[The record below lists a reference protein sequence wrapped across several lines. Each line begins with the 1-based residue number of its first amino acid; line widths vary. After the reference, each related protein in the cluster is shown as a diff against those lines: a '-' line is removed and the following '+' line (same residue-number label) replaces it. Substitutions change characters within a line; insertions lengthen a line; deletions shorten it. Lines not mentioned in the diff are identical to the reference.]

1 MHPAFQF
8 LLATFLFMLI
18 HVSVMAL
25 CARAFGITIRR
36 IAYGVG
42 PTLLSIGKA
51 QLKLL
56 PFAGSVVLKDTREED
71 IYDDDG
77 GNDIY
82 NERPLWQQ
90 LTVLLSGVAVPLI
103 LALGL
108 LGTQGWGDFTA
119 AFAQIISGALAPL
132 STAQQLLADG
142 EAFAAMH
149 GFVLVA
155 ALVSVKLCALNL
167 LPFGGLNGGQA
178 LLAIAR
184 GGKPYVAWEET
195 VAKWLLLPGLA
206 VLLAWL
212 VAFGVYCWKAAGA

>member
-1 MHPAFQF
+1 MHPVFQF

-36 IAYGVG
+36 IVYGVG

-51 QLKLL
+51 QVKLL

-71 IYDDDG
+71 IYDDDR

-90 LTVLLSGVAVPLI
+90 IALLLSGVAVPLI

-108 LGTQGWGDFTA
+108 LGAQGWPSFTG

-132 STAQQLLADG
+132 TVAQLLLADG
-142 EAFAAMH
+142 ASFAATH
-149 GFVLVA
+149 GFALVFV
-155 ALVSVKLCALNL
+155 LVSVKLCAFNL
-167 LPFGGLNGGQA
+167 LPFGGLTGGQA
-178 LLAIAR
+178 LLALAR

-206 VLLAWL
+206 VLLVWL
-212 VAFGVYCWKAAGA
+212 VAFGFYCWKAMGA

>member
-8 LLATFLFMLI
+8 LLATLVFMLL
-18 HVSVMAL
+18 HVSAMAL
-25 CARAFGITIRR
+25 CSRAFGITIRR

-42 PTLLSIGKA
+42 PVLFSVGRA
-51 QLKLL
+51 QIRLL
-56 PFAGSVVLKDTREED
+56 PFAGSVVLKDTREEQ
-71 IYDDDG
+71 IYDDEPG
-77 GNDIY
+77 GDIY

-90 LTVLLSGVAVPLI
+90 LAVLLSGVALPLI

-108 LGTQGWGDFTA
+108 LGAQGWHGFTG
-119 AFAQIISGALAPL
+119 AFVQLIAGALAPL

-142 EAFAAMH
+142 DAFARTH
-149 GFVLVA
+149 DFVLVA

-184 GGKPYVAWEET
+184 GGKPYAAWEEM

-212 VAFGVYCWKAAGA
+212 VAFGLYCWKATGA

>member
-1 MHPAFQF
+1 MHPVFPF
-8 LLATFLFMLI
+8 LLATLLFMLI

-25 CARAFGITIRR
+25 CARAFGITTRH

-42 PTLLSIGKA
+42 PTLFSIGKA
-51 QLKLL
+51 QLRLL

-71 IYDDDG
+71 IYDDDRG
-77 GNDIY
+77 SDIY

-90 LTVLLSGVAVPLI
+90 LAVLLSGVAVPLI

-108 LGTQGWGDFTA
+108 LRAQGWEIFMG
-119 AFAQIISGALAPL
+119 AFAQIIAGALAPL
-132 STAQQLLADG
+132 STAQLLLADG
-142 EAFAAMH
+142 DAFARTH
-149 GFVLVA
+149 GFMLVF
-155 ALVSVKLCALNL
+155 ALVSVKLCAFNL
-167 LPFGGLNGGQA
+167 LPFGGLTGGQV
-178 LLAIAR
+178 LLALAR

-212 VAFGVYCWKAAGA
+212 VAFGFYCWKATGA

>member
-1 MHPAFQF
+1 MHPILQF

-36 IAYGVG
+36 VAYGVG
-42 PTLLSIGKA
+42 PTLFSIGRA
-51 QLKLL
+51 QVKLL
-56 PFAGSVVLKDTREED
+56 PFAGSVVLKDTREEQ
-71 IYDDDG
+71 IYDDESG
-77 GNDIY
+77 GDIY

-90 LTVLLSGVAVPLI
+90 LAVLLSGVAVPLI

-108 LGTQGWGDFTA
+108 LGAQGWDSFTG

-132 STAQQLLADG
+132 SVAQQQLADG
-142 EAFAAMH
+142 EAFAAVH
-149 GFVLVA
+149 GFVPVF
-155 ALVSVKLCALNL
+155 ALVSLKLCALNL

-195 VAKWLLLPGLA
+195 ASKWLLLPGLA

-212 VAFGVYCWKAAGA
+212 GAFGLYCWKAMGA

>member
-8 LLATFLFMLI
+8 LLATLLFMLI
-18 HVSVMAL
+18 HVSAMAL

-42 PTLLSIGKA
+42 PTLFSVGKA
-51 QLKLL
+51 QVRLL
-56 PFAGSVVLKDTREED
+56 PFAGSVVLKDTREEQ
-71 IYDDDG
+71 IYGDEPG
-77 GNDIY
+77 GDIY

-90 LTVLLSGVAVPLI
+90 FAVLLSGVAVPLI

-108 LGTQGWGDFTA
+108 LGAQGWHGFTA
-119 AFAQIISGALAPL
+119 AFAQIIAGALAPL
-132 STAQQLLADG
+132 STAQLLLADG
-142 EAFAAMH
+142 DAFARTH

-155 ALVSVKLCALNL
+155 ALVSVKLCAFNL
-167 LPFGGLNGGQA
+167 LPFGGLAGGQV
-178 LLAIAR
+178 LLALAR
-184 GGKPYVAWEET
+184 GGKPYAAWEE
-195 VAKWLLLPGLA
+195 VAAKWLLLPGLG

>member
-1 MHPAFQF
+1 MHPVFQF

-42 PTLLSIGKA
+42 PTLLSVGKA
-51 QLKLL
+51 QVRLL

-71 IYDDDG
+71 IYDDDRG
-77 GNDIY
+77 TDIY

-90 LTVLLSGVAVPLI
+90 LTVLLGGVAVPLI

-108 LGTQGWGDFTA
+108 LGAQGWHSFTG

-132 STAQQLLADG
+132 STAQLLLSDG
-142 EAFAAMH
+142 DAFARSH
-149 GFVLVA
+149 GFALVA

-212 VAFGVYCWKAAGA
+212 GAFGVYCWKAAAA

>member
-1 MHPAFQF
+1 MHPILQF
-8 LLATFLFMLI
+8 LLAIVLFMVI

-25 CARAFGITIRR
+25 CARTFGITIRR

-51 QLKLL
+51 QVKLL

-71 IYDDDG
+71 IDDDDRG
-77 GNDIY
+77 QDIY

-90 LTVLLSGVAVPLI
+90 LAVLLSGVAVPLI

-108 LGTQGWGDFTA
+108 LGAQGWHSFTG
-119 AFAQIISGALAPL
+119 AFAQIIAGALAPL

-142 EAFAAMH
+142 EAFAAAH
-149 GFVLVA
+149 GFVLVL

-178 LLAIAR
+178 LLALAR

-206 VLLAWL
+206 GTLAWL
-212 VAFGVYCWKAAGA
+212 AAFGFYCWSQA

>member
-1 MHPAFQF
+1 MHPVFQF

-25 CARAFGITIRR
+25 SARAFGITIRR

-42 PTLLSIGKA
+42 PTLFSIGKA
-51 QLKLL
+51 QLRLL
-56 PFAGSVVLKDTREED
+56 PFAGSVVLKDTREEQ
-71 IYDDDG
+71 IDDDEAG
-77 GNDIY
+77 GDIY

-90 LTVLLSGVAVPLI
+90 LAVLLSGVAAPLI

-108 LGTQGWGDFTA
+108 LGAQGWHSFTG
-119 AFAQIISGALAPL
+119 AFAQIIAGALAPL
-132 STAQQLLADG
+132 STAQLLLADG
-142 EAFAAMH
+142 DAFARTH
-149 GFVLVA
+149 GFMLVF
-155 ALVSVKLCALNL
+155 ALVSVKLCAFNL
-167 LPFGGLNGGQA
+167 LPFGGLTGGQA

-184 GGKPYVAWEET
+184 GGKPYVAWEEI

-212 VAFGVYCWKAAGA
+212 VAFGLYCWKATGA

>member
-42 PTLLSIGKA
+42 PALFSVGKM
-51 QLKLL
+51 QLRLL
-56 PFAGSVVLKDTREED
+56 PFAGSLVLKDTREEE
-71 IYDDDG
+71 IYDDDR

-90 LTVLLSGVAVPLI
+90 LAVPLGGVTVPLI

-108 LGTQGWGDFTA
+108 LGAQGWDSFTG
-119 AFAQIISGALAPL
+119 AFAQIIAGALAPL
-132 STAQQLLADG
+132 NTAQLLLADG
-142 EAFAAMH
+142 DVFARSH
-149 GFVLVA
+149 GFALVA
-155 ALVSVKLCALNL
+155 ALVSVKLCAFNL
-167 LPFGGLNGGQA
+167 LPFGGLSGGQV
-178 LLAIAR
+178 LLALAR
-184 GGKPYVAWEET
+184 GGKPYLAWEET
-195 VAKWLLLPGLA
+195 VAKWLLLPGLGVA
-206 VLLAWL
+206 LAWL
-212 VAFGVYCWKAAGA
+212 VAFGVYCWRHFLG

>member
-25 CARAFGITIRR
+25 CAHAFGITIRR
-36 IAYGVG
+36 IGYGVG
-42 PTLLSIGKA
+42 PALFSVGKA

-56 PFAGSVVLKDTREED
+56 PFAGSLVLKDTREEQ
-71 IYDDDG
+71 IYDDEPG
-77 GNDIY
+77 GDIY

-90 LTVLLSGVAVPLI
+90 LTVPLIGVAVPLI
-103 LALGL
+103 LALGW
-108 LGTQGWGDFTA
+108 LGAQGWHSFTG
-119 AFAQIISGALAPL
+119 AFAQIIVGALAPL
-132 STAQQLLADG
+132 NTAQLLLADG
-142 EAFAAMH
+142 DVFARSH
-149 GFVLVA
+149 GFTLVA
-155 ALVSVKLCALNL
+155 ALVSVKLCAFNL
-167 LPFGGLNGGQA
+167 LPFGGLTGGQV
-178 LLAIAR
+178 LLALAR

-212 VAFGVYCWKAAGA
+212 GAFGVYCWRHSIG

>member
-1 MHPAFQF
+1 MHPVIQF
-8 LLATFLFMLI
+8 LLATLLFMLI

-42 PTLLSIGKA
+42 PTLFSVGKA
-51 QLKLL
+51 QLRLL
-56 PFAGSVVLKDTREED
+56 PFAGSLVLKDTREEQ
-71 IYDDDG
+71 IYDDDSG
-77 GNDIY
+77 GDIY

-90 LTVLLSGVAVPLI
+90 LAVPLSGLAVPLI

-108 LGTQGWGDFTA
+108 LGAQGWEIFMS
-119 AFAQIISGALAPL
+119 AFAQIIAGALAPL
-132 STAQQLLADG
+132 GTAQLLLADG
-142 EAFAAMH
+142 DAFARTH

-155 ALVSVKLCALNL
+155 ALVSVKLCAFNL
-167 LPFGGLNGGQA
+167 LPFGGLTGGQV
-178 LLAIAR
+178 LLALAR

-212 VAFGVYCWKAAGA
+212 VAFGLYCWKATGA

>member
-1 MHPAFQF
+1 MHPVFQF

-42 PTLLSIGKA
+42 PTLFSIGKA

-71 IYDDDG
+71 IYDDDR

-90 LTVLLSGVAVPLI
+90 LAVLLSGVAVPLI

-108 LGTQGWGDFTA
+108 LGAQGWHSFTG
-119 AFAQIISGALAPL
+119 AFAQIIAGALAPL

-142 EAFAAMH
+142 DAFARSH
-149 GFVLVA
+149 GFALVA
-155 ALVSVKLCALNL
+155 ALVSVKLCALQ
-167 LPFGGLNGGQA
+167 PAAVWRAERRPGAAGHRAWRQAVCGVGRDGGEMA
-178 LLAIAR
+178 A
-184 GGKPYVAWEET
+184 
-195 VAKWLLLPGLA
+195 
-206 VLLAWL
+206 
-212 VAFGVYCWKAAGA
+212 AAGAGGVAGLAGGVRFLLLESGRA

>member
-25 CARAFGITIRR
+25 CARAFGITIRS
-36 IAYGVG
+36 IAFGVG
-42 PTLLSIGKA
+42 PALFSVGKV
-51 QLKLL
+51 KIRLL
-56 PFAGSVVLKDTREED
+56 PFAGSLVLKDTREEE
-71 IYDDDG
+71 IYDDDR

-90 LTVLLSGVAVPLI
+90 LAVPLSGVAVPLI

-108 LGTQGWGDFTA
+108 LGAQGWDSFA
-119 AFAQIISGALAPL
+119 DAFAQIIEGALAPL
-132 STAQQLLADG
+132 NTAQLLLADG
-142 EAFAAMH
+142 DLFARSH
-149 GFVLVA
+149 GFALVA
-155 ALVSVKLCALNL
+155 ALVSVKLCAFNL
-167 LPFGGLNGGQA
+167 LPFGGLTGGQV
-178 LLAIAR
+178 LLALVR

-195 VAKWLLLPGLA
+195 LAKWLLLPGLA

-212 VAFGVYCWKAAGA
+212 GAFGVYCWRHSIG

>member
-1 MHPAFQF
+1 MHPVFQF

-25 CARAFGITIRR
+25 SARAFGITIRR
-36 IAYGVG
+36 IAYGIG
-42 PTLLSIGKA
+42 PTLFSIGKA
-51 QLKLL
+51 QLRLL
-56 PFAGSVVLKDTREED
+56 PFAGSVMLKDTREEQ
-71 IYDDDG
+71 IDDHEPG
-77 GNDIY
+77 GDIY

-90 LTVLLSGVAVPLI
+90 LAVLLSGVAVPLI

-108 LGTQGWGDFTA
+108 LGAQGWEIFTS
-119 AFAQIISGALAPL
+119 AFAQIIAGALAPL

-142 EAFAAMH
+142 DAFARTH
-149 GFVLVA
+149 GF
-155 ALVSVKLCALNL
+155 ALVCALVGLKLCAFNL
-167 LPFGGLNGGQA
+167 LPFGGLTGGQA
-178 LLAIAR
+178 LLALAR

-212 VAFGVYCWKAAGA
+212 VAFGFYCWKAMGA

>member
-1 MHPAFQF
+1 MHPTFQF
-8 LLATFLFMLI
+8 LLATLLFMLI

-42 PTLLSIGKA
+42 PTLFSIGKA
-51 QLKLL
+51 QLRLL
-56 PFAGSVVLKDTREED
+56 PFAGSLVLKDTREEE
-71 IYDDDG
+71 IYDDDH

-90 LTVLLSGVAVPLI
+90 LAVLLSGLTVPLI

-108 LGTQGWGDFTA
+108 LGAPGWHSFTD
-119 AFAQIISGALAPL
+119 AFAQILAGALAPL
-132 STAQQLLADG
+132 NTAQLLLADG
-142 EAFAAMH
+142 DAFARTH
-149 GFVLVA
+149 GFMQVA

-167 LPFGGLNGGQA
+167 LPFGGLTGGQA

-184 GGKPYVAWEET
+184 GGKPYAAWEET

-212 VAFGVYCWKAAGA
+212 AAFGFYCWKATGA